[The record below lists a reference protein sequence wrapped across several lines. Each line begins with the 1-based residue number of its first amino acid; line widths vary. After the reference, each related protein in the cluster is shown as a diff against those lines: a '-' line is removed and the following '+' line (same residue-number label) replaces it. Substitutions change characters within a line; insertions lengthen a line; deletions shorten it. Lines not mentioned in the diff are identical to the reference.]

1 MSFIA
6 LPMPTVLA
14 SFPNMA
20 LSFIRVAIF
29 FLQANVTMSQD
40 EAEDSSV
47 GAQLGEAAVY
57 NAWDKSNTLLIT
69 LRLVHGDDAVIDAKI
84 QRGAVHVVQWICNGR
99 CAASFIFQYDY

>member
-1 MSFIA
+1 MMSFIA

-40 EAEDSSV
+40 EAEDSS
-47 GAQLGEAAVY
+47 ANLERLLSTMLGT
-57 NAWDKSNTLLIT
+57 SLTL
-69 LRLVHGDDAVIDAKI
+69 
-84 QRGAVHVVQWICNGR
+84 C
-99 CAASFIFQYDY
+99 

>member
-1 MSFIA
+1 MMSFIA

-57 NAWDKSNTLLIT
+57 NAWDKSNTLLNSTHFI
-69 LRLVHGDDAVIDAKI
+69 AVNAPIKGEIEFAGREPEHRVENAKSTA
-84 QRGAVHVVQWICNGR
+84 RTR
-99 CAASFIFQYDY
+99 ER